1 MTYVNT
7 IPAAAPA
14 VMAFFIGSSNQ
25 TVGQNNL
32 VQWAKSGGSSL
43 ITVSSGT
50 ITLPAGYVWAIT
62 TQILLAQ
69 DQVREFVLWD
79 GSAQYT
85 GSQSLNIE
93 QDETG
98 SRIAFNV
105 LSTEAASKTIAWRNT
120 QVSYT
125 INALDTGMQ
134 IVGVPK

>member
-14 VMAFFIGSSNQ
+14 EMAFFIGSTQ
-25 TVGQNNL
+25 TVAQNGL
-32 VQWAKSGGSSL
+32 VQWTKSGGSSL

-50 ITLPAGYVWAIT
+50 VTLPVGYVWAIT

-69 DQVREFVLWD
+69 DQIREFIFWD
-79 GSAQYT
+79 GSAEYS

-93 QDETG
+93 QNETG

-105 LSTEAASKTIAWRNT
+105 LSTESGSKTFAWRNT
-120 QVSYT
+120 QVSYA
-125 INALDTGMQ
+125 INGIDAGIQ

>member
-7 IPAAAPA
+7 TPAGAPA

-25 TVGQNNL
+25 IVPQNNL
-32 VQWAKSGGSSL
+32 VQWTKSGGSSL

-50 ITLPAGYVWAIT
+50 VTLPAGYVWAIT

-69 DQVREFVLWD
+69 DQVREFILWD
-79 GSAQYT
+79 GSAEYS

-93 QDETG
+93 QNETG

-105 LSTEAASKTIAWRNT
+105 LSTESGPKTIAWRNT

-125 INALDTGMQ
+125 IAALDTGMQ